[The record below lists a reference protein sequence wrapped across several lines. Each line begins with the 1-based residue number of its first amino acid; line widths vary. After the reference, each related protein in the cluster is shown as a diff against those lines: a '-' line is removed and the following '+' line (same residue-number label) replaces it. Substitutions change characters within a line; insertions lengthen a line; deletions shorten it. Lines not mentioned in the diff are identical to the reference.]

1 MKDVKE
7 LKLMTLDDV
16 TSQIKD
22 GMTLGIGTGS
32 TIELLV
38 PKIAELIHQHHYEIT
53 GVCTSNKTAFL
64 AKELDINIV
73 EVNDVKKI
81 DLAIDGADEVD
92 PNLNLI
98 KGGGGALFR
107 QKVIHEMAKRIL
119 VIADEINNEKY

>member
-73 EVNDVKKI
+73 EVNDVKI

-98 KGGGGALFR
+98 KGGA
-107 QKVIHEMAKRIL
+107 VHCS
-119 VIADEINNEKY
+119 EKSD

>member
-38 PKIAELIHQHHYEIT
+38 PKIAELIHQHHYIIMKLQA
-53 GVCTSNKTAFL
+53 CAHQIKLLFL
-64 AKELDINIV
+64 
-73 EVNDVKKI
+73 
-81 DLAIDGADEVD
+81 
-92 PNLNLI
+92 P
-98 KGGGGALFR
+98 R
-107 QKVIHEMAKRIL
+107 S
-119 VIADEINNEKY
+119 